1 MQSISTCHGWVPV
14 DFLIG
19 SPPFKTRKKL
29 HSCPFISCFFWIRAF
44 NLPVDYCKEAV
55 AIFLMNFMGK
65 FVACDSAVVT
75 RRWQSYLRFRVEID
89 IRQPLKWLKKVAI
102 RDGTKLQVIF
112 KYEKLPPFCYLC
124 SKLGHTE

>member
-1 MQSISTCHGWVPV
+1 M
-14 DFLIG
+14 
-19 SPPFKTRKKL
+19 
-29 HSCPFISCFFWIRAF
+29 
-44 NLPVDYCKEAV
+44 DYCKKAE

-75 RRWQSYLRFRVEID
+75 KRWQSYLRFRVEID